1 MDLRNFYVSE
11 DFIGVIK
18 SRMIGGEMKTT
29 YVILVGILV
38 ALITRLILLLFLFT
52 RQIIRCCNA
61 ENRNTK
67 EKLQFGR
74 PKFRWDDNI

>member
-1 MDLRNFYVSE
+1 MGLRNLYVSE

-29 YVILVGILV
+29 CVILVGIHVVLV
-38 ALITRLILLLFLFT
+38 TRFILLFLFT
-52 RQIIRCCNA
+52 RQITRCCNA

-67 EKLQFGR
+67 EKRQPGR
-74 PKFRWDDNI
+74 PKLRWDYNI